1 MQQPQHATVLC
12 MMCIA
17 CCKQN
22 DPCRWTVKNHV
33 LAADIQEVRVANQT
47 GLVASWTPSSSLSM
61 AASCGSL
68 VAVAHGNRVSLLSI
82 DRSDGQ
88 PLPQQTAQFDQ
99 QVSALALLD
108 VPEGMKQVRHL
119 KDRTTAVL
127 CRPCTDVHD
136 IECL

>member
-1 MQQPQHATVLC
+1 MT
-12 MMCIA
+12 CIA
-17 CCKQN
+17 CCN
-22 DPCRWTVKNHV
+22 HHNSRRWTAKNHV
-33 LAADIQEVRVANQT
+33 LAADIQEVRVTNQT
-47 GLVASWTPSSSLSM
+47 GLMASWSPSSSLSM

-82 DRSDGQ
+82 DPSDGQ

-127 CRPCTDVHD
+127 CRPWNDVRN
-136 IECL
+136 I